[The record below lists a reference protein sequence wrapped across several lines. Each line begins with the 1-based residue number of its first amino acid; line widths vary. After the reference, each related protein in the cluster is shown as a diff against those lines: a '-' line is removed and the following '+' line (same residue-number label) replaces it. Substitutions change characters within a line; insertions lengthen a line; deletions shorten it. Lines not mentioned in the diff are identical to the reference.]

1 MLPNLV
7 QTDCRSPFDLYEME
21 GDEGDDG
28 SAGTPDLPLEM
39 IVHIFSFLHSWDRRE
54 ASAVCQSWYQASQ
67 DPRFQKNVSFQF
79 PASASA
85 VAVIRHLGRGS
96 RCSLVISQLD
106 GSSLSKTLLTEVGH
120 WLGPTLE
127 GLSLPGA
134 SLTES
139 SLLALLPRLS
149 SLRRLDLSG
158 LDSLFMSG
166 AFLSREEQRDQ
177 VRSALCGLEEL
188 DLSHLRYLSD
198 LTFNRLTY
206 CTPRLRRLALAGC
219 HIAFE
224 FDPYRGYPAGGA
236 RDSSALLSLRNL
248 RRLLAE
254 QSSTLTALDL
264 SRTSIT
270 PQSLRTVAQVEGLR
284 LEELSLQGCKELTDY
299 SVEVLLQHQPGL
311 LRLDL
316 SGCTELTSRGLQAV
330 SRALKGLQH
339 LSMCRDWRI
348 TDKGVAELASMPS
361 LKSLELSECT
371 HLTGAPLV
379 KGLSGPRA
387 AHLESLALRSCTS
400 IRDVEMSSLAQ
411 LCGGSLQQLDLTSCV
426 YLTDLSVNAIATYL
440 HRLVVLRLGW
450 CKEITDWGLLGQ
462 KTPTRERESEGE
474 TGPCFT
480 RTFGNMGFFRPPKSP
495 FPVRPV
501 AGEPPPPVE
510 QSGAGL
516 LALSQLQVLDLTA
529 CCLLTDTSIA
539 QVLCHP
545 ELQRLSLSL
554 LTEISDASLAAVA
567 RNCPSL
573 TSLSLSHCRRITDA
587 GVAKATPYLGR
598 LQHLSLSHCEN
609 LTDRSLL
616 CLVQH
621 CRRLRTLDVS
631 VCKGI
636 SISAVDRLH
645 SQLTFLENVN
655 CRFVGGVDLTLTL

>member
-1 MLPNLV
+1 
-7 QTDCRSPFDLYEME
+7 
-21 GDEGDDG
+21 
-28 SAGTPDLPLEM
+28 A
-39 IVHIFSFLHSWDRRE
+39 H
-54 ASAVCQSWYQASQ
+54 
-67 DPRFQKNVSFQF
+67 FQF
-79 PASASA
+79 PAFLGQKGSFSRLPELVPSPTSA

-316 SGCTELTSRGLQAV
+316 SGCTELTSRAQAV

-400 IRDVEMSSLAQ
+400 IR
-411 LCGGSLQQLDLTSCV
+411 
-426 YLTDLSVNAIATYL
+426 
-440 HRLVVLRLGW
+440 
-450 CKEITDWGLLGQ
+450 
-462 KTPTRERESEGE
+462 
-474 TGPCFT
+474 
-480 RTFGNMGFFRPPKSP
+480 
-495 FPVRPV
+495 
-501 AGEPPPPVE
+501 
-510 QSGAGL
+510 
-516 LALSQLQVLDLTA
+516 
-529 CCLLTDTSIA
+529 
-539 QVLCHP
+539 VLCHP

-609 LTDRSLL
+609 LTD
-616 CLVQH
+616 
-621 CRRLRTLDVS
+621 
-631 VCKGI
+631 
-636 SISAVDRLH
+636 
-645 SQLTFLENVN
+645 
-655 CRFVGGVDLTLTL
+655 